1 MAKILR
7 FQEPLRFEPFTYRGL
22 DQLPV
27 FIHEEGRS
35 FDYFGFT
42 KIPEF
47 LSAGRNLL
55 SLTGT
60 TNLEEGAEIA
70 IEVLDANGNMVPV
83 RTYDYIGHG
92 NERIFSIEIDERIPE
107 GDALITILSIAKGK
121 VVYDKLKQV
130 DRSQS
135 VPANYSGIFNVRWQK
150 RLPVYPRRRNTSD
163 IVYFPNPDI
172 VVEEVFRPFHSLHY
186 NSLLTESYANI
197 AANTSSVY
205 TLCSTASAGVQ
216 NTSASLRYET
226 RGEKYFIIAE
236 TDPDF
241 GGFTEDMVGGTIF
254 FPEPTN
260 PFPKSFAGPYANP
273 IYNQLEDG
281 DGQGELDTGSQ
292 EYSMQGAYNTF
303 IIERIS
309 PLQLRVN
316 SPHTTFQGF
325 GRQNQQE
332 VFHQSFDNSDFRLD
346 WAQLPVSY
354 SNSLASGSDEFL
366 TSYAKVT
373 FDKLTPAVGD
383 VTRIKTYCKS
393 AQQAADFRLMSDN
406 IVFPQEMLVQSES
419 MVTRA
424 RAGDFSAFGV
434 SSSLETYWT
443 ASANAGYNPPVLTA
457 FKMTTGA
464 LDTPIIESLQVGDS
478 TVNSTQQL
486 VSQSNFWLV
495 DSKVP
500 MLFQKDQYY
509 QVQFKAF
516 GVNTAQ
522 ASPHLDV
529 HIFGDAM
536 LDTTFELGKKIGEI
550 SDIQNREYVAEE
562 NYFDEDKYY
571 GEKFTFKADATE
583 FGYLRFK
590 IDNGLWYIAD
600 ISVKPYDQFGY
611 TPHHFE
617 IIVPTPKGNVNTM
630 DALDFKF
637 EFYNDVHKAAEFTTT
652 LRNLEF
658 ENRNVLTATSLF
670 AVSASIETFFAT
682 TPIGDND
689 WSKEG
694 HMSGQQVIEQ
704 PEMTESI
711 WHSGSVGIGDF
722 ASTAI
727 GYPLHLRKGATEG
740 NTTLKIDSYS
750 SSILHLAA
758 NQGSTYPNSRSAFIK
773 FDHANG
779 VTSSVMGYT
788 EVEDQDPSGAKMSG
802 STKGS
807 FTIHEQNGRVM
818 SLGVGGHSR
827 FHLVTGKSSRFENE
841 GSHATFIG
849 HQNPK
854 PGTYSYELDLSGSMA
869 IRSGTIFLPDITESA
884 SPPMLLALDSGNEVL
899 KTNYNALF
907 QNWDD
912 DDWKIS
918 THYITQSRIG
928 GATGKTVWIADG
940 LVTTGL
946 TPANYIFQISQSTTS
961 PKVRL
966 QGIPENTPQITS
978 LLGTDDDGKVYET
991 DAEYVNA
998 GKLWKDL
1005 TTRLTS
1011 SVGIEVQGDISAS
1024 GNIIA
1029 RQYIVEQIT
1038 SSIMQDSGSTMF
1050 GNSADDFH
1058 KFTGAIT
1065 GSSDISA
1072 SERVYADAY
1081 YSKGQGVLQYSVTDD
1096 RILVGNKPTYIQG
1109 HLTASKDVSASGNI
1123 YGNLTA
1129 DTDNSVVIYKNGRL
1143 YTDEIDSR
1151 VWGSTLADLSNG
1163 SDNRVVTATDA
1174 NSLNGESNLTFD
1186 GSTLEVTGDITASG
1200 AISASGNLGGKT
1212 LYISSSQKIADSKL
1226 GVLLVDTASGRVY
1239 HTGSYGV
1246 GGSGG
1251 GGSTEAGPDWYKFQ
1265 GYTHASAS
1273 QAGATSIND
1282 TIWTSGSVMIGH
1294 FIGSSSTADSS
1305 IANSTTFLPALQVF
1319 GRIEQSFMDYD
1330 NAGSTIFG
1338 AGTAL
1343 SYSQYTH
1350 EGVSKAVPSQGITG
1364 GGIDN
1369 TYFGAHI
1376 ARNKATDDASHT
1388 EGNTVVGVR
1397 AFAGPGG
1404 GQRNVIMGWE
1414 AGKAHEDADDST
1426 LVGYGAGNR
1435 IQSGSGNIYIG
1446 SYAGNA
1452 NVNGEFNV
1460 GVGSNALQKVV
1471 SASMNTALG
1480 HIAGSDITGQKNIA
1494 IGFDALKG
1502 QTTDSNRIGIG
1513 YEATVTTAAFY
1524 ADQAGTATDNIPY
1537 ARINTILGVNMT
1549 PNSGYNALSVKQVE
1563 PAYHAVY
1570 IDSLL
1575 EDEDLQ
1581 YGVTWS
1587 PSKKVLLLNKSIQR
1601 QGSADQPVQF
1611 PQGMFAMPASPGFQ
1625 IVSGTFSILASGS
1638 HTASNSIPYFT
1649 GSALLMSL
1657 QADPAEGGSGSSFM
1671 LTGSGHKGI
1680 YFTQS
1685 AGQSR
1690 IGFGTDNPEDE
1701 IEFHS
1706 DNIKFRRKD
1715 EDKGI
1720 EMNEEGNF
1728 ESFAYE
1734 TAGAST
1740 GSELILKFAR
1750 GTKASPIKLNADD
1763 VLGSIRWVQDSGSL
1777 YSRGSGEL
1785 AAIKAVVVE
1794 TTDAGTTGKLELSL
1808 AAGPA
1813 EPSAPML
1820 TLNGPTATSTFA
1832 GTVVIPGLT
1841 INGNITHNGDTDTH
1855 IAFTEDQ
1862 IAFTAGNETI
1872 FTIIEDSQDKV
1883 MIGDGGDVDFQ
1894 VKTNGDNNAIRVIG
1908 SSDKVG
1914 IGTSTPEEKLT
1925 VEGAISAS
1933 GNINVLGNI
1942 SGSNIHATGDFEG
1955 DRKFK
1960 ISSTSNG
1967 NTGGA
1972 DVVYFGISEGLT
1984 AGAIYYFNSSGE
1996 WAQADASAVTT
2007 STGMLAVA
2015 KGTAVTDGLVLRG
2028 MVTLVADPG
2037 TIGDKIYLSTAATRA
2052 QSSAPTGTGEV
2063 VRIIGYCVDST
2074 NKQVYFNPDNTWV
2087 ELT

>member
-1 MAKILR
+1 
-7 FQEPLRFEPFTYRGL
+7 
-22 DQLPV
+22 
-27 FIHEEGRS
+27 
-35 FDYFGFT
+35 
-42 KIPEF
+42 
-47 LSAGRNLL
+47 
-55 SLTGT
+55 
-60 TNLEEGAEIA
+60 
-70 IEVLDANGNMVPV
+70 
-83 RTYDYIGHG
+83 
-92 NERIFSIEIDERIPE
+92 
-107 GDALITILSIAKGK
+107 
-121 VVYDKLKQV
+121 
-130 DRSQS
+130 
-135 VPANYSGIFNVRWQK
+135 
-150 RLPVYPRRRNTSD
+150 
-163 IVYFPNPDI
+163 
-172 VVEEVFRPFHSLHY
+172 
-186 NSLLTESYANI
+186 
-197 AANTSSVY
+197 
-205 TLCSTASAGVQ
+205 
-216 NTSASLRYET
+216 
-226 RGEKYFIIAE
+226 
-236 TDPDF
+236 
-241 GGFTEDMVGGTIF
+241 
-254 FPEPTN
+254 
-260 PFPKSFAGPYANP
+260 
-273 IYNQLEDG
+273 
-281 DGQGELDTGSQ
+281 
-292 EYSMQGAYNTF
+292 
-303 IIERIS
+303 
-309 PLQLRVN
+309 
-316 SPHTTFQGF
+316 
-325 GRQNQQE
+325 
-332 VFHQSFDNSDFRLD
+332 
-346 WAQLPVSY
+346 
-354 SNSLASGSDEFL
+354 
-366 TSYAKVT
+366 
-373 FDKLTPAVGD
+373 
-383 VTRIKTYCKS
+383 
-393 AQQAADFRLMSDN
+393 
-406 IVFPQEMLVQSES
+406 
-419 MVTRA
+419 
-424 RAGDFSAFGV
+424 
-434 SSSLETYWT
+434 
-443 ASANAGYNPPVLTA
+443 
-457 FKMTTGA
+457 
-464 LDTPIIESLQVGDS
+464 
-478 TVNSTQQL
+478 
-486 VSQSNFWLV
+486 
-495 DSKVP
+495 
-500 MLFQKDQYY
+500 
-509 QVQFKAF
+509 QFKAF

-1273 QAGATSIND
+1273 QAGATSVND

-1294 FIGSSSTADSS
+1294 FIGSSSTPDSS

-1388 EGNTVVGVR
+1388 E
-1397 AFAGPGG
+1397 
-1404 GQRNVIMGWE
+1404 
-1414 AGKAHEDADDST
+1414 
-1426 LVGYGAGNR
+1426 
-1435 IQSGSGNIYIG
+1435 
-1446 SYAGNA
+1446 
-1452 NVNGEFNV
+1452 
-1460 GVGSNALQKVV
+1460 
-1471 SASMNTALG
+1471 
-1480 HIAGSDITGQKNIA
+1480 
-1494 IGFDALKG
+1494 
-1502 QTTDSNRIGIG
+1502 
-1513 YEATVTTAAFY
+1513 
-1524 ADQAGTATDNIPY
+1524 
-1537 ARINTILGVNMT
+1537 
-1549 PNSGYNALSVKQVE
+1549 
-1563 PAYHAVY
+1563 
-1570 IDSLL
+1570 
-1575 EDEDLQ
+1575 
-1581 YGVTWS
+1581 
-1587 PSKKVLLLNKSIQR
+1587 
-1601 QGSADQPVQF
+1601 
-1611 PQGMFAMPASPGFQ
+1611 
-1625 IVSGTFSILASGS
+1625 
-1638 HTASNSIPYFT
+1638 
-1649 GSALLMSL
+1649 
-1657 QADPAEGGSGSSFM
+1657 
-1671 LTGSGHKGI
+1671 
-1680 YFTQS
+1680 
-1685 AGQSR
+1685 
-1690 IGFGTDNPEDE
+1690 
-1701 IEFHS
+1701 
-1706 DNIKFRRKD
+1706 
-1715 EDKGI
+1715 
-1720 EMNEEGNF
+1720 
-1728 ESFAYE
+1728 
-1734 TAGAST
+1734 
-1740 GSELILKFAR
+1740 
-1750 GTKASPIKLNADD
+1750 
-1763 VLGSIRWVQDSGSL
+1763 
-1777 YSRGSGEL
+1777 
-1785 AAIKAVVVE
+1785 
-1794 TTDAGTTGKLELSL
+1794 
-1808 AAGPA
+1808 
-1813 EPSAPML
+1813 
-1820 TLNGPTATSTFA
+1820 
-1832 GTVVIPGLT
+1832 
-1841 INGNITHNGDTDTH
+1841 
-1855 IAFTEDQ
+1855 
-1862 IAFTAGNETI
+1862 
-1872 FTIIEDSQDKV
+1872 
-1883 MIGDGGDVDFQ
+1883 
-1894 VKTNGDNNAIRVIG
+1894 
-1908 SSDKVG
+1908 
-1914 IGTSTPEEKLT
+1914 
-1925 VEGAISAS
+1925 
-1933 GNINVLGNI
+1933 
-1942 SGSNIHATGDFEG
+1942 
-1955 DRKFK
+1955 
-1960 ISSTSNG
+1960 
-1967 NTGGA
+1967 
-1972 DVVYFGISEGLT
+1972 
-1984 AGAIYYFNSSGE
+1984 
-1996 WAQADASAVTT
+1996 
-2007 STGMLAVA
+2007 
-2015 KGTAVTDGLVLRG
+2015 
-2028 MVTLVADPG
+2028 
-2037 TIGDKIYLSTAATRA
+2037 
-2052 QSSAPTGTGEV
+2052 
-2063 VRIIGYCVDST
+2063 
-2074 NKQVYFNPDNTWV
+2074 
-2087 ELT
+2087 